1 MYPTDL
7 IAWVIECRALSP
19 ARIDNHMGRAL
30 QFFGLNQ
37 IGRVNP
43 NLAER
48 LHDDDDQKPI
58 TASGLMR
65 PNGIL
70 YGDVKPNDNAWIR
83 ITGLSAEIA
92 TALLT
97 LHTDMKKQLSAGESV
112 TIELDRTLWSV
123 TNTHIEG
130 HVWAGNGSYQALIDR
145 QANSTPAKMIK
156 FSFLSPT
163 TFRSQTV
170 NIPLPTP
177 SLVFG
182 SLLAR
187 WMNFTSHRLRDLPQ
201 DQVTAFI
208 QHHILIS
215 QHNIRT
221 QLVRGKQ
228 GGKEIGFVGEVMY
241 ELAHKSD
248 YLGKHEPELEAM
260 LRDEHVWFARTID
273 LLADFAMYSSVGRKT
288 TTGMGMVKSG

>member
-1 MYPTDL
+1 MYSTDL

-30 QFFGLNQ
+30 QFFALNL
-37 IGRVNP
+37 IGTVNP
-43 NLAER
+43 DLAER

-58 TASGLMR
+58 TVSGLMR
-65 PNGIL
+65 NGGIV
-70 YGDVKPNDNAWIR
+70 YGDIKPEDAVWIR
-83 ITGLSAEIA
+83 ITGVSAEIA
-92 TALLT
+92 SALLIA
-97 LHTDMKKQLSAGESV
+97 HTDMQGRLAHGETV
-112 TIELDRTLWSV
+112 TIELDRTLWAV
-123 TNTHIEG
+123 KHVQIDG
-130 HVWAGNGSYQALIDR
+130 HAWAGNGSYQALIDR
-145 QANSTPAKMIK
+145 QANSTPAKTVK
-156 FSFLSPT
+156 FAFLSPT

-170 NIPLPTP
+170 NLPLPTP

-182 SLLAR
+182 SLLVR
-187 WMNFTSHRLRDLPQ
+187 WMTFTSHRLRDLPQ

-228 GGKEIGFVGEVMY
+228 GGKEIGFVGEVVY

-248 YLGKHEPELEAM
+248 YLGKHDPELEAL
-260 LRDEHVWFARTID
+260 LRDEHIWFARTID
-273 LLADFAMYSSVGRKT
+273 LLADFAIYSSVGRKT
-288 TTGMGMVKSG
+288 TTGMGMTKSG